1 MCCELSGGHFAE
13 DRRTFC
19 RKKADILPNMGGHSV
34 EWWTF
39 CRSPRA
45 RVRSFRSPAS
55 PTRGLAVHPARGR
68 RSPFT
73 GAAQRPARPA
83 QGASGGVFL
92 SGRGQASE
100 GRSQWREYGAK
111 RLLLGTGTRM
121 GAFSGESESPAGSSP
136 GESVGGMHRAC
147 LRSEPVIWI
156 MPGHAGSCLV
166 ISGSSPGG
174 AAKRKDERR
183 SREGSEKRKLPR
195 DGSRRFRRCPGRC
208 REIQGRCPREL
219 PGRFRERR
227 RGAFPPGR
235 RDVTAGCQDGMP
247 RAGRN
252 QESAL

>member
-19 RKKADILPNMGGHSV
+19 RKKADILPNMGGHFV

-55 PTRGLAVHPARGR
+55 PTRGLAVLQPGEEGRQRRSQARRSGQRVPHRGHPAAFSCPAGGRPARGGR
-68 RSPFT
+68 NGVNT
-73 GAAQRPARPA
+73 ARKGFFWRLEP
-83 QGASGGVFL
+83 GW
-92 SGRGQASE
+92 
-100 GRSQWREYGAK
+100 GRSV
-111 RLLLGTGTRM
+111 
-121 GAFSGESESPAGSSP
+121 ESRRIRQGVPQGSPWGRVRQ
-136 GESVGGMHRAC
+136 GQ
-147 LRSEPVIWI
+147 
-156 MPGHAGSCLV
+156 
-166 ISGSSPGG
+166 
-174 AAKRKDERR
+174 AKRKDERR
-183 SREGSEKRKLPR
+183 FREGSEKRKLPG
-195 DGSRRFRRCPGRC
+195 DGSRRFRRCQGRC
-208 REIQGRCPREL
+208 REI

-235 RDVTAGCQDGMP
+235 QDVTAGCQDGMP